1 MIKIGDKEYDEN
13 KLSEDAKR
21 SIAQLQEISKR
32 KIKLTMNFQ
41 DQDVLQ
47 NHYNKILLKELSK
60 NKKSN

>member
-32 KIKLTMNFQ
+32 KIKLTMHFQ
-41 DQDVLQ
+41 DQEVLQ
-47 NHYNKILLKELSK
+47 SHYNKILQKELSE

>member
-47 NHYNKILLKELSK
+47 SHYNKILLKELSK